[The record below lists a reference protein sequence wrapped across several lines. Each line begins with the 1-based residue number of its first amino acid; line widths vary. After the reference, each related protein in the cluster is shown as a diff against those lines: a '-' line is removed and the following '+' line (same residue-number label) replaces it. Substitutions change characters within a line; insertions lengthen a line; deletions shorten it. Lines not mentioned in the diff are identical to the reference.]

1 MTPAAINRDPD
12 GPLRPIFIVGCQR
25 SGRTLVRVML
35 DSHPNISCGP
45 KTRFLVKVV
54 DAVIGKQLPKY
65 LDRFGF
71 PESYWWDRV
80 AEMFDRVHSDYAE
93 RRGKQRWAD
102 KTGTYAL
109 HIDVLDKLFPH
120 CQVVHV
126 VRDGRD
132 VVASHRQ
139 RFGYVAAV
147 KAARKWPVY
156 VRTARKAGERLG
168 AGRYYEVRYEDL
180 VTDTETTMR
189 KLLDFLGE
197 PWDDAVLDHGS
208 KPHDMSA
215 MHYSYTAARRAQSGE
230 ESAIYRSRLGAGQ
243 RELDPFLRL
252 ACRLMEN
259 STQRELGYR

>member
-1 MTPAAINRDPD
+1 
-12 GPLRPIFIVGCQR
+12 
-25 SGRTLVRVML
+25 VRVML

-45 KTRFLVKVV
+45 KTRFLVGVV

-71 PESYWWDRV
+71 PESYWWERV
-80 AEMFDRVHSDYAE
+80 AELFDRVHSDYAA
-93 RRGKQRWAD
+93 RRGKRRWAD
-102 KTGTYAL
+102 KTGTYAM
-109 HIDVLDKLFPH
+109 HIDVLNKLFPD

-156 VRTARKAGERLG
+156 VRTARSAARRLEP
-168 AGRYYEVRYEDL
+168 GRYHEVRYEEL
-180 VTDTETTMR
+180 VTDTEATMR

-197 PWDDAVLDHGS
+197 PWDDAVLDYNS
-208 KPHDMSA
+208 KPHDMSPV
-215 MHYSYTAARRAQSGE
+215 YDSYTAARRDQGRE
-230 ESAIYRSRLGAGQ
+230 LSAVYRSRVGAGQ

-252 ACRLMEN
+252 ACRLMA
-259 STQRELGYR
+259 TGTLRELGYA